1 MILNDANFCNYINNS
16 FVFENKPRV
25 AIAVSGGPDSMALL
39 HLVNNW
45 VKTKKGIVEA
55 LIVNHNIRENS
66 KEEAYNVSKLLTD
79 YKIKSKILNTNIK
92 RVKKKNMNEAR
103 NNRYSLLTEYCKKEK
118 ILHLFVA
125 HHLDDNLE
133 TFLLRRVSGSNF
145 DGLASI
151 SKKVLIN
158 KINILR
164 PLLNLSKKKIYKF
177 NKINKIKYIED
188 PSNVNYR
195 FSRPIIRKYLS
206 DISFDKK
213 KEIVNDF
220 TLIKKN
226 ISKYKNM
233 INEILFKNLDYVDS
247 KIVKI
252 DQNVLLK
259 FDYFI
264 AERIIQRIYSYLSNK
279 GVSIRFSKIEILIKF
294 IKTNNLK
301 VFNLKDMKIT
311 KIENLLIFS
320 LNKG

>member
-1 MILNDANFCNYINNS
+1 
-16 FVFENKPRV
+16 
-25 AIAVSGGPDSMALL
+25 
-39 HLVNNW
+39 
-45 VKTKKGIVEA
+45 
-55 LIVNHNIRENS
+55 
-66 KEEAYNVSKLLTD
+66 
-79 YKIKSKILNTNIK
+79 
-92 RVKKKNMNEAR
+92 MNEAR

-164 PLLNLSKKKIYKF
+164 PLLNVSKKKIYKF

-188 PSNVNYR
+188 PSNINYR

-233 INEILFKNLDYVDS
+233 ISEILFKNLDYVDS

-294 IKTNNLK
+294 IKTNKLK

-320 LNKG
+320 LYKG